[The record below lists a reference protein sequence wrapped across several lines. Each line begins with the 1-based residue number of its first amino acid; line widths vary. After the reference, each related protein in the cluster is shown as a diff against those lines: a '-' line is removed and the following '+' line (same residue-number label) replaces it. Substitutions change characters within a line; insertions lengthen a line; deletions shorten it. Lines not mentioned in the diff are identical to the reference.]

1 MITPTNVLIE
11 FPLGSPVSE
20 ITQVLHHIEE
30 WEDFAVDTH
39 CMMGDRK
46 YILKVCQDQLDYE
59 EQKKQMQLVPPPTIC
74 YTNWHPMWGAA

>member
-1 MITPTNVLIE
+1 MITPNDVLIE

-59 EQKKQMQLVPPPTIC
+59 EQKKQMQLVPPPTMC
-74 YTNWHPMWGAA
+74 